1 MQHLLAQMA
10 QMVKNLP
17 GSAGYPGSIPGL
29 GRSPGGGNGH
39 PLQYSYLDRGESRG
53 QRSLVGYSPWDRK
66 ESDTLEQLTL
76 SLSIEMQTENRLMNT
91 GRWVEEGEGGMNGDS
106 GIYSTMC
113 KTDSQWEFAV

>member
-17 GSAGYPGSIPGL
+17 GSAGDPGSIPGL
-29 GRSPGGGNGH
+29 GRSPGGGNGN

-66 ESDTLEQLTL
+66 ESDTPERLT
-76 SLSIEMQTENRLMNT
+76 LSIEMQTENRLMNT
-91 GRWVEEGEGGMNGDS
+91 GRWVEEGEGGMNGDG

-113 KTDSQWEFAV
+113 KIDSQWEFAV

>member
-1 MQHLLAQMA
+1 M
-10 QMVKNLP
+10 
-17 GSAGYPGSIPGL
+17 
-29 GRSPGGGNGH
+29 
-39 PLQYSYLDRGESRG
+39 
-53 QRSLVGYSPWDRK
+53 GYSPWDHK